1 MKSNSKIKGAVYVCR
16 FNSDWR
22 KSIFTLM
29 DASGIEAVLEHQ
41 KKILIKPNLV
51 EALKPPITTPVELV
65 GAIVDYMREKTPE
78 ADIIIGEGTG
88 AADYDTQHCFEE
100 LGYTKL
106 AKDKKVKLVD
116 LNKEP
121 LIKLTNPKLSRWPE
135 LYLPRIIFDCFLIS
149 VPVLKAHSLADVTL
163 TMKNMMGAA
172 PPSHYQK
179 GGHWKKSAFHES
191 MQESILDLNRY
202 RTPDFTIL
210 DATVG
215 MKEAHLWGP
224 TCDPHPNIIASS
236 FDPVAIDAYGAGI
249 LKKDWQKI
257 GHIKMAH
264 KELGVA
270 EPLNIV
276 EVKV

>member
-1 MKSNSKIKGAVYVCR
+1 MKSNSKIKGAVYICR
-16 FNSDWR
+16 FNSDWN
-22 KSIFTLM
+22 KSIASLM

-65 GAIVDYMREKTPE
+65 GAIVDYIQKKTAE

-179 GGHWKKSAFHES
+179 GGHWKKSAFHER

-224 TCDPHPNIIASS
+224 TCDPHPNIIAAG
-236 FDPVAIDAYGAGI
+236 FDPVAIDAYGAGL
-249 LKKDWQKI
+249 LKKDWRKI

-264 KELGVA
+264 KELGIA
-270 EPLNIV
+270 EPLNIA